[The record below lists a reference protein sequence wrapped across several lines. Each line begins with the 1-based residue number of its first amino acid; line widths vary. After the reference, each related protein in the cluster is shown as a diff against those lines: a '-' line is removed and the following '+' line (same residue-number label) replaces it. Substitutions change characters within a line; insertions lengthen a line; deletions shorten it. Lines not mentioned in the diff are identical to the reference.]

1 MNDTKA
7 KRHRTQLAGLIAA
20 PPNGDATALMSRLQS
35 KKRIYPATFVIDL
48 VGNSTLVRRASLATP
63 QKLSP
68 AFRKSARNDLIP
80 KLFEKPCLAIS
91 LIDLSSHGIDRMY
104 E

>member
-1 MNDTKA
+1 MLNQQKLILIRARPFDA
-7 KRHRTQLAGLIAA
+7 FIAA
-20 PPNGDATALMSRLQS
+20 RQHGKQELTICAA
-35 KKRIYPATFVIDL
+35 
-48 VGNSTLVRRASLATP
+48 RRASLATA

-80 KLFEKPCLAIS
+80 KLFDKPCLAIS